1 MVSKNQTM
9 PIVLRAASS
18 EDLEQLLELEKQ
30 SFDYDRLS
38 RRSFRHWLKSPTCVF
53 IVAAQQQA
61 TSMLI
66 QDQSSTDE
74 VLGYGLVLMRKG
86 TRLCRL
92 YSIAVSKKAKG
103 TGLGKRLLSELE
115 KASVERGK
123 LFMRLEVACDNEAAI
138 NLYTAFG
145 YRSFGVYRNYYHNSV
160 DALRMQKPIHQRLA
174 QQRWAS
180 YPWYR
185 QTTEFTCGPASL
197 MMAMNNLNPEIKMN
211 QSLELDLWRQ
221 ATTIFMTSGH
231 GGCHPIGLGIAAMER
246 GFEAQ
251 VYVNKKDTLFLD
263 GVRSEHKKNIM
274 HAVEKR
280 FKQRAKEIGLP
291 VHYQAPSVQLIQAA
305 LSAGSG
311 VLSLISTY
319 QLDGKKSPHWVTIT
333 HVDENCL
340 YFHDPDPDDTASEVD
355 NQQIADC
362 QHIPLGKEDFNSL
375 SVFGKSKLRT
385 AVIISRADK

>member
-1 MVSKNQTM
+1 MVSKQQTM
-9 PIVLRAASS
+9 PILIRAAAN
-18 EDLEQLLELEKQ
+18 EDLQQLLELEKQ
-30 SFDYDRLS
+30 SFDSDRLS

-53 IVAAQQQA
+53 IVAVQENASEKSQA
-61 TSMLI
+61 AI
-66 QDQSSTDE
+66 
-74 VLGYGLVLMRKG
+74 LGYGLVLMRKG

-92 YSIAVSKKAKG
+92 YSIAVSKQAKG
-103 TGLGKRLLSELE
+103 SGLGKRILSELE
-115 KASVERGK
+115 KESVERGK
-123 LFMRLEVACDNEAAI
+123 LFMRLEVACDNETAI
-138 NLYTAFG
+138 NLYKSFG

-160 DALRMQKPIHQRLA
+160 DALRMQKPIHQRLT

-185 QTTEFTCGPASL
+185 QTTEFTCGPAAL
-197 MMAMNNLNPEIKMN
+197 MMAMNNLDSEMNMN
-211 QSLELDLWRQ
+211 QSLELDIWRQ

-246 GFEAQ
+246 DFDAK
-251 VYVNKKDTLFLD
+251 VYVNTKDTLFLD

-291 VHYQAPSVQLIQAA
+291 IQYSAPSVAMIQSELA
-305 LSAGSG
+305 AGSV

-333 HVDENCL
+333 HVDDDCL
-340 YFHDPDPDDTASEVD
+340 YFHDPDPDDTTEEVD
-355 NQQIADC
+355 NQQMADC
-362 QHIPLGKEDFNSL
+362 QHIPLAKEDFNNL

-385 AVIISRADK
+385 AVVISRVNK